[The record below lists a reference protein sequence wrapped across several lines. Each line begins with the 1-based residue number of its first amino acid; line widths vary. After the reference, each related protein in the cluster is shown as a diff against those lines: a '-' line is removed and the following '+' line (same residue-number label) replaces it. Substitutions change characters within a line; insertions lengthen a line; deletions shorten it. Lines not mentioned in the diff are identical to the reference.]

1 MTAALPVR
9 VKLLHPK
16 ATLPSYATTGAA
28 CFDLHAV
35 VDSTDGPII
44 VPADKAATINTGLA
58 FELPHG
64 YVLLINSRSGH
75 GFKNSVRLGN
85 SQGVLDADYRGK
97 AMVRLHNDGATDFVV
112 KHGDRVAQALVLP
125 VPAVQLV
132 PVDELND
139 TARGAGGLGSTGR

>member
-1 MTAALPVR
+1 MTAPLPVR

-35 VDSTDGPII
+35 VDSADGQI
-44 VPADKAATINTGLA
+44 VVLAGNAATINTGLA

-64 YVLLINSRSGH
+64 HVLLINSRSGH

-85 SQGVLDADYRGK
+85 SQGVLDADYRGE
-97 AMVRLHNDGATDFVV
+97 AMVRLHNDGAADFVV
-112 KHGDRVAQALVLP
+112 KCRRLSSLTTP
-125 VPAVQLV
+125 
-132 PVDELND
+132 
-139 TARGAGGLGSTGR
+139 LGRTEQQDVCR